1 MKFSPQ
7 DYIEVRIA
15 MAGIKLG
22 LINRQDVLF
31 ARLMTAD
38 ERAGA
43 FPGGSP
49 GVDLVVFEDAQG
61 KGPLMT
67 LNTPE
72 ELAGFGALQ
81 LGDRWVFADNVEL
94 NSIARLS
101 NAEKFHYHCD
111 NPGQPTPHT
120 RFELKCRDVT
130 SRTMFTPMKDI
141 DLLIA
146 IDTARLEARKQLKR
160 LYGPEASQHQPALAS
175 FE

>member
-7 DYIEVRIA
+7 DYIEVRMS
-15 MAGIKLG
+15 MAGITHT
-22 LINRQDVLF
+22 LINRRDVLL

-38 ERAGA
+38 ERARA

-67 LNTPE
+67 LTTPD
-72 ELAGFGALQ
+72 ELAGFGAIQ
-81 LGDRWVFADNVEL
+81 LGDRWVFADNIDL
-94 NSIARLS
+94 TSIQRLS
-101 NAEKFHYHCD
+101 NAEKFHYLRD

-130 SRTMFTPMKDI
+130 SRTMFTPMTDI

-146 IDTARLEARKQLKR
+146 IDTARLEARQQLKR
-160 LYGPEASQHQPALAS
+160 LYGPEASPYQPSLAS
-175 FE
+175 LE

>member
-1 MKFSPQ
+1 MKFSPRN
-7 DYIEVRIA
+7 YIEVRIA
-15 MAGIKLG
+15 MAGIKLA

-38 ERAGA
+38 ERARA

-67 LNTPE
+67 LTTPDQ
-72 ELAGFGALQ
+72 LSSFGAVQ
-81 LGDRWVFADNVEL
+81 LGDRWVFADNINL
-94 NSIARLS
+94 ASLQRLT
-101 NAEKFHYHCD
+101 NAERFHYLRD
-111 NPGQPTPHT
+111 NPGQPTPYT
-120 RFELKCRDVT
+120 RFEIQCRDVSPRAMT
-130 SRTMFTPMKDI
+130 TPIKDI

-146 IDTARLEARKQLKR
+146 IDKARLVSRQQLKH
-160 LYGPEASQHQPALAS
+160 LYGPEAGPHQPALAS